1 MRAGS
6 GVRALGVLV
15 VALLAGAA
23 DASAQ
28 AARDDAAELVP
39 GDHWSVETLRRLH
52 GLGLVRDRL
61 DPGQGRFT
69 AAEVAAGL
77 ADALAALE
85 PDSPLRRVLAG
96 EAARFAEEFGR
107 GPVGEERRPQ
117 LRGLVGGGI
126 EARSGLLAPGTGYFH
141 ETWTGPAGIADRRAP
156 IVVNRLS
163 LSPAPAVAV
172 ALTVAGS
179 YPAPALRELYVGVQ
193 RGRVGAWAGRRVERY
208 GPGAGGNLVLAG
220 EVPFDGAGASLRLP
234 DALPGPLRLLGPI
247 RVRSFVSRLDENGP
261 VRGPWFWGARASGAP
276 HERFGIAVSRAAVFG
291 GDGAEP
297 VTLRNVTYML
307 IGKHGSGGSG
317 FENQVVAAD
326 AWYRPPLPG
335 LPVTTYIEWGM
346 EDSAGAWK
354 NAPAFL
360 VGAHLAAV
368 PGAPALWLR
377 GEWTSFARSCCGNPM
392 WYRHHFFHGGWVAGA
407 VPLGHRLG
415 GHGREWALT
424 AGATAADSRVRAAGT
439 WLRTWRG
446 EENLYA
452 PDRAGVTQG
461 GRLDLELRPRRH
473 LGVRVGGVAEIGP
486 AGRRSHHG
494 LATLNLHF

>member
-1 MRAGS
+1 LRGGQGAGA
-6 GVRALGVLV
+6 VGVLV
-15 VALLAGAA
+15 VALLAVVAEAG
-23 DASAQ
+23 AQ
-28 AARDDAAELVP
+28 AVRGDAAELVP
-39 GDHWSVETLRRLH
+39 ADHWSVETLRRLH

-77 ADALAALE
+77 TAALAALE

-96 EAARFAEEFGR
+96 EAALFEQEFGR
-107 GPVGEERRPQ
+107 GPAEEERGPR
-117 LRGLVGGGI
+117 LRGMVGGGV
-126 EARSGLLAPGTGYFH
+126 EARSGLLAPGTGYFD
-141 ETWTGPAGIADRRAP
+141 ETWTGPAGVEDRRSP

-163 LSPAPAVAV
+163 LSAAPGVAV
-172 ALTVAGS
+172 ALTVAGNHPS
-179 YPAPALRELYVGVQ
+179 PALQELYVGVR
-193 RGRVGAWAGRRVERY
+193 RGSVGAWAGRRVERY

-220 EVPFDGAGASLRLP
+220 AVPFDGAGASLRLP
-234 DALPGPLRLLGPI
+234 DPLPGPLRLLGPV
-247 RVRSFVSRLDENGP
+247 RVQSFISRLDENGW
-261 VRGPWFWGARASGAP
+261 VRNPWFWGARASGAP

-291 GDGAEP
+291 GEGAQP
-297 VTLRNVTYML
+297 VTLRNVTYLL

-326 AWYRPPLPG
+326 AWFRPPLRG

-377 GEWTSFARSCCGNPM
+377 GEWTSFAPSCCGNPM
-392 WYRHHFFHGGWVAGA
+392 WYRHFFFDGGWVAGA

-424 AGATAADSRVRAAGT
+424 AGTKAGDGRVRAAGT
-439 WLRTWRG
+439 WLHSWRG
-446 EENLYA
+446 EENLFA
-452 PDRAGVTQG
+452 PDRAGVTRG
-461 GRLDLELRPRRH
+461 GRLDLELRPRRQ
-473 LGVRVGGVAEIGP
+473 LGVRLSGMAETDA

-494 LATLNLHF
+494 FATLNLHF